1 MSEDRFLEQL
11 RQDAAR
17 LRYEPAD
24 AFLFTRLSSR
34 IRERIQSPA
43 DVSQMLARWFRPI
56 AAFLLLLAVGT
67 GVTVS
72 WIDRSQ
78 SAYPVES
85 IASHP
90 VEITVDG
97 NTFDLTQ

>member
-1 MSEDRFLEQL
+1 MSEDKFFEQL
-11 RQDAAR
+11 RNDAAR
-17 LRYEPAD
+17 LRYEPKD
-24 AFLFTRLSSR
+24 AFVWTRLPAR
-34 IRERIQSPA
+34 IRERIQRPA

-56 AAFLLLLAVGT
+56 AASFLLLAVAA

-72 WIDRSQ
+72 WVERAQ
-78 SAYPVES
+78 STYAVES

-97 NTFDLTQ
+97 DTFSFAE